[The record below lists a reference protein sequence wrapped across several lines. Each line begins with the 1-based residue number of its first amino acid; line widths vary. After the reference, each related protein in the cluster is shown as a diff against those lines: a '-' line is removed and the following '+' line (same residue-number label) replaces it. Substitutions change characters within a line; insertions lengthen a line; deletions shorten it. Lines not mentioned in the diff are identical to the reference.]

1 MGRMLS
7 INNLPTGLSS
17 IESQPEKVV
26 VVVVV
31 VGLVFVGVVVVIIA
45 GHKNLTLRFGQNRV
59 DNKKFIVNVVD
70 TDT

>member
-1 MGRMLS
+1 M
-7 INNLPTGLSS
+7 
-17 IESQPEKVV
+17 
-26 VVVVV
+26 VV

-70 TDT
+70 PDT